1 MVIEKVLNTNVV
13 LAKNK
18 AGETVIVMGCGVA
31 FGKKSGDDIEDAKID
46 KIFSQDVPKLT
57 DHFKK
62 LVKDIPVEYIDLAEE
77 VIKIAKLKLGKEFN
91 DDLYFSL
98 TDHIYFAI
106 QRYHEGMQITN
117 RLLIE
122 TKRLY
127 KEEFRVAMESL
138 EMIKERFGVMLVED
152 EAAFIALHFVNAQLN
167 GDMQDTMQMTQIV
180 QDILLLIKNYLHL
193 TFDEESLT
201 YYRLVTHL
209 KFFAQR
215 ILTRD
220 RQSGNSE
227 NQLFQVVKEKYETS
241 FTCVERIAQYVDI
254 TYGYPVSDD
263 DKLYL
268 TIHIERIS
276 QT

>member
-1 MVIEKVLNTNVV
+1 MIIEKVLNTNVV
-13 LAKNK
+13 LAKNN

-31 FGKKSGDDIEDAKID
+31 FGKKAGEEIEDASID

-62 LVKDIPVEYIDLAEE
+62 LVRDIPLEYIDLAEE
-77 VIKIAKLKLGKEFN
+77 IIKLAKFKLGKEFN

-98 TDHIYFAI
+98 TDHIYFSI
-106 QRYHEGMQITN
+106 QRFQEGMTLTN

-127 KEEFRVAMESL
+127 KEEFQVALDSL
-138 EMIKERFGVMLVED
+138 SLIEERCGVLLPED
-152 EAAFIALHFVNAQLN
+152 EAAFIALHFVNAELN

-180 QDILLLIKNYLHL
+180 EDVLQLIKNFMQI
-193 TFDEESLT
+193 TFDDESLT

-215 ILTRD
+215 ILSLD
-220 RQSGNSE
+220 RQSGSSE
-227 NQLFQVVKEKYETS
+227 NQLFQVVKEKYEKS
-241 FTCVERIAQYVDI
+241 FECVERIAQYADI
-254 TYGYPVSDD
+254 TFGYSISDD

-268 TIHIERIS
+268 TIHIERVS
-276 QT
+276 QH